1 MLQEAGHIKNTVY
14 LIFHCIQCLNLMNSE
29 VAWVLVSL
37 GHQVLLQIILDPD
50 YLLGYLWFLMTMFE
64 HNSSKSHNILFL

>member
-14 LIFHCIQCLNLMNSE
+14 LIFQRIQCLNLMNSE

-50 YLLGYLWFLMTMFE
+50 YLLGYPWFLMTMFE